1 MAVRVSANILLNE
14 GIIVLYCL
22 SVCGIVCMVFLL
34 CTVVWSPFPDFTDSA
49 EFVKTDLQ
57 DMRHVIEDLE
67 EVSRHCD

>member
-1 MAVRVSANILLNE
+1 
-14 GIIVLYCL
+14 
-22 SVCGIVCMVFLL
+22 MVFLL
-34 CTVVWSPFPDFTDSA
+34 CIVVWSPFPDFTDSA